1 MKLSGISIHKTH
13 GAQKVNGTSSAPPGT
28 TNIYGL
34 TCRACVRITIVQEL
48 GGASTHR
55 RDAPRQQPKSV
66 PPDPR
71 GTDSKKNNS
80 RLAKRTLRACTRGK
94 IASAQ
99 HPLRTKR
106 RSNQASDKQATRS
119 NKTMQCTRSKKQRAT
134 RPPGPAP
141 SDSSHPAP
149 GQPLIPQKRARSKIE
164 SSPHMRSRQNGS
176 APAVEKHPRQT
187 QKTLSSVLL
196 PGEKLGQVR
205 AKTISITGYPQVGAS
220 GRNQLIV
227 TVIFPALKRCCKRQS
242 LYPEQIATMKR
253 DPCQMKLQQVA
264 GSDLIEC
271 RKNGGTFRSSA
282 GPCGNQTA
290 SRRASGDRGVH
301 STANLCH
308 VS

>member
-1 MKLSGISIHKTH
+1 MKLSGITIHKTH

-34 TCRACVRITIVQEL
+34 TCRACVPDNDSSRVGRSVYTSE
-48 GGASTHR
+48 R
-55 RDAPRQQPKSV
+55 CPAPAAKKRA
-66 PPDPR
+66 PDPR

-80 RLAKRTLRACTRGK
+80 HLAKRTIRACTRGK

-119 NKTMQCTRSKKQRAT
+119 NKKMQCTRSKKQRAT

-141 SDSSHPAP
+141 SDSSRPAP
-149 GQPLIPQKRARSKIE
+149 GQPLTPQKRAHSKIE

-205 AKTISITGYPQVGAS
+205 AKTISITGYPQVG

-227 TVIFPALKRCCKRQS
+227 TVFFPALKRCCKRQS